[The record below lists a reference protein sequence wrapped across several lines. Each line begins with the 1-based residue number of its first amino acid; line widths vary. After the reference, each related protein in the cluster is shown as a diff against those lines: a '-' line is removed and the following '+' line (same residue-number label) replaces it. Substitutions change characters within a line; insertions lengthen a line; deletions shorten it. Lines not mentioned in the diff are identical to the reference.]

1 MSWIGVITNAGAA
14 LLAQWT
20 AGDHSLTI
28 DKATVGSGVRSVVN
42 LRTAT
47 ALAQEEADGSI
58 VSAKPVTG
66 GTQFRIRVSP
76 AAVTAYT
83 AHEIGIWGHLDDD
96 ESLTLIAIHQDADTG
111 VEVPTAASMPSFQ
124 FDLYCLHAIG
134 NEGELNITLT
144 EEVYPTVDE
153 MDAAI
158 DSAIETIESKVA
170 ETEDTSTAS
179 QNYAVNDYLIYNDK
193 LYKVTA
199 SISSGGT
206 LTPGTNIE
214 EATIG
219 EELTFTKNRISNIL
233 GDLGR
238 VEASAVATKN
248 YAAGEYLILDGYLY
262 KTKAAITSGTS
273 LVIGTNIERTTVST
287 ELDELNSNLNSLDAI
302 KGFVYNAT
310 PYNYRL
316 YIRQVKFNVNHNS
329 EGTATYTPFPHA
341 VLVAIPY
348 CGHSG
353 FSAASTVSVTSLSNG
368 SITMKQFNSASAQ
381 MGVAA
386 IIFGY

>member
-58 VSAKPVTG
+58 VSARPVTG

-96 ESLTLIAIHQDADTG
+96 DDNLTLIAIHQDADTG
-111 VEVPTAASMPSFQ
+111 IEVPTEADMPSFQ

-158 DSAIETIESKVA
+158 DSTIETIESKVA
-170 ETEDTSTAS
+170 ETEETSTAS

-238 VEASAVATKN
+238 VESSAVATKN
-248 YAAGEYLILDGYLY
+248 YASGEYMILDGYLY

-273 LVIGTNIERTTVST
+273 LVVGTNIERTTVST
-287 ELDELNSNLNSLDAI
+287 ELDELNSNLSPKLMTKSFTFEMIYNSGYSSTSVDI
-302 KGFVYNAT
+302 TTSG
-310 PYNYRL
+310 
-316 YIRQVKFNVNHNS
+316 
-329 EGTATYTPFPHA
+329 YTPIGVIGFILGSSYLAPSVMRVVGNTLNIEARNHTSPQTTGTNNA
-341 VLVAIPY
+341 VVYILY
-348 CGHSG
+348 CKNQ
-353 FSAASTVSVTSLSNG
+353 A
-368 SITMKQFNSASAQ
+368 
-381 MGVAA
+381 
-386 IIFGY
+386 

>member
-96 ESLTLIAIHQDADTG
+96 DDNLTLIAIHQDADTG

-153 MDAAI
+153 MDEAI
-158 DSAIETIESKVA
+158 AGVLGNFATVEA
-170 ETEDTSTAS
+170 TSTAS
-179 QNYAVNDYLIYNDK
+179 QAYAVGKFLVLNGV
-193 LYKVTA
+193 LYRVTTA
-199 SISSGGT
+199 IASGGT
-206 LTPGTNIE
+206 ITPNTNCVQTTVGDEIANDTLFFKDKAVTATTGDILVINDDRITTDHVLTECVWGNSSYITTNV
-214 EATIG
+214 TW
-219 EELTFTKNRISNIL
+219 TT
-233 GDLGR
+233 
-238 VEASAVATKN
+238 
-248 YAAGEYLILDGYLY
+248 AAG
-262 KTKAAITSGTS
+262 S
-273 LVIGTNIERTTVST
+273 LT
-287 ELDELNSNLNSLDAI
+287 LN
-302 KGFVYNAT
+302 
-310 PYNYRL
+310 
-316 YIRQVKFNVNHNS
+316 
-329 EGTATYTPFPHA
+329 GTATAATTA
-341 VLVAIPY
+341 TVTLVKKD
-348 CGHSG
+348 
-353 FSAASTVSVTSLSNG
+353 N
-368 SITMKQFNSASAQ
+368 
-381 MGVAA
+381 
-386 IIFGY
+386 

>member
-42 LRTAT
+42 LRTAI

-83 AHEIGIWGHLDDD
+83 AHEIGVWGHLDDD
-96 ESLTLIAIHQDADTG
+96 DDNLTLIAIHQDADTG

-158 DSAIETIESKVA
+158 DSTIETIESKVA

-238 VEASAVATKN
+238 VESSAVATKN
-248 YAAGEYLILDGYLY
+248 YASGEYLILDGYLY

-273 LVIGTNIERTTVST
+273 LVVGTNIERTTVST
-287 ELDELNSNLNSLDAI
+287 ELDELNSNLGH
-302 KGFVYNAT
+302 K
-310 PYNYRL
+310 
-316 YIRQVKFNVNHNS
+316 
-329 EGTATYTPFPHA
+329 ATYGAQPSNPGAYVNINFPIGDGTEFQ
-341 VLVAIPY
+341 LIL
-348 CGHSG
+348 S
-353 FSAASTVSVTSLSNG
+353 STGLFCRKYDGANWTTLWS
-368 SITMKQFNSASAQ
+368 K
-381 MGVAA
+381 
-386 IIFGY
+386 